1 MAPAAFKPGPAATSC
16 GTSRRTAY
24 TARGVETR
32 HNREVD
38 PATAST
44 TVLVPP
50 QDAQRIETER
60 GSIAYW
66 ELAPRVY
73 MTEVRGFMTR
83 EMAQLIIEQAEP
95 LYSRAGRVY
104 GFHNWLAMD
113 NYESV
118 CRVELTSW
126 VMGHRE
132 QSSLH
137 IGLRSRMV
145 AMGVAVANLALG
157 SLIQVHN
164 EPKQLEAALISVLKS
179 K

>member
-1 MAPAAFKPGPAATSC
+1 M
-16 GTSRRTAY
+16 
-24 TARGVETR
+24 
-32 HNREVD
+32 
-38 PATAST
+38 
-44 TVLVPP
+44 LVPP
-50 QDAQRIETER
+50 QDAVRLENAR

-73 MTEVRGFMTR
+73 VTDVRGFMTR
-83 EMAQLIIEQAEP
+83 EMAQLIIERAEP
-95 LYSRAGRVY
+95 LYTRAGRVY
-104 GFHNWLAMD
+104 GFHNWLRMD

-118 CRVELTSW
+118 CRVELTAW

-157 SLIQVHN
+157 SLIKVHN
-164 EPKQLEAALISVLKS
+164 EPKELEAALMSVLKS

>member
-1 MAPAAFKPGPAATSC
+1 M
-16 GTSRRTAY
+16 
-24 TARGVETR
+24 
-32 HNREVD
+32 
-38 PATAST
+38 
-44 TVLVPP
+44 LVPP
-50 QDAQRIETER
+50 QDAARIETER
-60 GSIAYW
+60 GSISYW

-83 EMAQLIIEQAEP
+83 EMSQLIIERAEP
-95 LYSRAGRVY
+95 LYAKPGRVY
-104 GFHNWLAMD
+104 GVHNWLAMD

-126 VMGHRE
+126 VLGHRE
-132 QSSLH
+132 RSKLH

-164 EPKQLEAALISVLKS
+164 EPKQLEAALISVLRIK
-179 K
+179 

>member
-1 MAPAAFKPGPAATSC
+1 
-16 GTSRRTAY
+16 
-24 TARGVETR
+24 
-32 HNREVD
+32 
-38 PATAST
+38 
-44 TVLVPP
+44 
-50 QDAQRIETER
+50 
-60 GSIAYW
+60 
-66 ELAPRVY
+66 

-83 EMAQLIIEQAEP
+83 DMAQLIIDCAEP
-95 LYSRAGRVY
+95 LYARPGRVH

-118 CRVELTSW
+118 CRVELTAW
-126 VMGHRE
+126 VLSHRE
-132 QSSLH
+132 QSTLH

-164 EPKQLEAALISVLKS
+164 EPKQLEAALISVLKM